1 MGGASG
7 GMVALLKSLH
17 EGGYA
22 PRDMLRSL
30 RGEFDDKEDDNP
42 LKEWLRSLWWARG
55 EMGGMPGH
63 LILTWWCG
71 EDETDSVET
80 DFSRIE
86 GGGGGVV
93 ETESRDSASTGVVS
107 FDAVDILM
115 TQTNTV
121 SAVPPRL
128 ANWCTVNLRDL
139 TVNKYRWVSSWRWNV
154 LSSSSLAHDH
164 QSVPSSSCKDS
175 FAPFSREIWL
185 AVDIFQCSL
194 STQVRMRENRFKMS
208 ISHRQ

>member
-1 MGGASG
+1 
-7 GMVALLKSLH
+7 
-17 EGGYA
+17 
-22 PRDMLRSL
+22 L

-107 FDAVDILM
+107 FDAVDIL
-115 TQTNTV
+115 TQINTV
-121 SAVPPRL
+121 ISGLPRL
-128 ANWCTVNLRDL
+128 ANWCTE
-139 TVNKYRWVSSWRWNV
+139 T
-154 LSSSSLAHDH
+154 
-164 QSVPSSSCKDS
+164 
-175 FAPFSREIWL
+175 
-185 AVDIFQCSL
+185 
-194 STQVRMRENRFKMS
+194 
-208 ISHRQ
+208 